1 MLFEGKLYNEVAELG
16 NKGGLRTVLLRS
28 DDGDL
33 KVYKEITRDTVE
45 VYRKL
50 YMKPHKNIVTI
61 YGLKAVDEDK
71 CGVFMEYFPA
81 DSLEDRI
88 IQMGK
93 LTLKDTKEIML
104 QVCAAAHHFHSEG
117 IIHRDLKPMN
127 ILLGKDGLVKV
138 TDFGIA
144 RIYKKEK
151 FCDTEIL
158 GTAGY
163 AAPEQFGFFQT
174 DEKADVYSIGVILNK
189 MLTGKMPTEELYQG
203 DIKVSSVIKRCIC
216 MSQMERGEIADIEEA
231 LGDRKIRRP
240 FRKRIMKK
248 IPGFRTGNKVHMTL
262 AIINNGYM
270 IMLFL
275 IYCWIKSRWIDYVI
289 GIVGLGIMTLGMG
302 YFVGDFRKIAYRLH
316 MDRGIKKGILIT
328 GYVIVGCIIWTAGFV
343 MMLWSDPTLG

>member
-1 MLFEGKLYNEVAELG
+1 MLFEAKLYNEVAELG

-33 KVYKEITRDTVE
+33 KVYKEITTDTVE

-50 YMKPHKNIVTI
+50 CTKPHKNIVTI

-71 CGVFMEYFPA
+71 CGIFMEYFPA
-81 DSLEDRI
+81 DTLEDWMV
-88 IQMGK
+88 QMGK

-127 ILLGKDGLVKV
+127 ILIGRDGLVKV

-174 DEKADVYSIGVILNK
+174 DEKADVYSMGVILNK
-189 MLTGKMPTEELYQG
+189 MLTGKMPMEELYQG
-203 DIKVSSVIKRCIC
+203 DIKVSSMIKRCIC
-216 MSQMERGEIADIEEA
+216 MSQQERCEIYDIAEA
-231 LGDRKIRRP
+231 LGSRDIQKPLHKYILR
-240 FRKRIMKK
+240 K
-248 IPGFRTGNKVHMTL
+248 IPGFRTRNKIHMTL
-262 AIINNGYM
+262 AIINDIYM
-270 IMLFL
+270 AGMFL
-275 IYCWIKSRWIDYVI
+275 IGCTMKNRWIDFVI
-289 GIVGLGIMTLGMG
+289 GIAGLGVMTLGMG
-302 YFVGDFRKIAYRLH
+302 YFVGGFGKMAYRLH
-316 MDRGIKKGILIT
+316 MNRGMRKGLFIT
-328 GYVIVGCIIWTAGFV
+328 LYVFVGGIIWTIGFY
-343 MMLWSDPTLG
+343 MMFWCSALFE